1 MTTLLVINSSVQGNN
16 SESRRLV
23 NYYLEQWCL
32 LFPDSE
38 IIFRDIGRDPIPHLT
53 EETVS
58 AISSMEGDSPEIVSA
73 RGFSDNLIEEVQ
85 RADRIILGVPMYNFA
100 IPSQLKSY
108 FDYIARSG
116 LTFTY
121 NSQGEMVG
129 LLTNKPVLIITTG
142 AGDYLETSKD
152 FQKDYLIWMFKFL
165 GISNVTFIRAHNLYR
180 QRELSVSRAKN
191 EIDRYL
197 NATYYFDSII
207 NSEIKSPLEGV
218 DNQLQH
224 IRKLQEYKSPHEV
237 KIQTSAALSKYSRSP
252 ILSTIKVLSHAFIA
266 QPLGE
271 IAALGII
278 SIYLV
283 KSCLQSFRNYRLPPE
298 KQAKLVTG
306 ISFQMKIS
314 ELNELANKIGRL
326 YNSQPSLKDNF
337 QWIEFALYEY
347 KQSIQEW
354 QAQGFVYK
362 KELHCLFM
370 DMRDTEL
377 ELISKLNL
385 KKVISGS
392 SGFLVSQSRKS
403 SDLLTKTV
411 KNYKY
416 SA

>member
-1 MTTLLVINSSVQGNN
+1 MTILLVINSSVQGNN

-23 NYYLEQWCL
+23 NYYLDRWCL

-38 IIFRDIGRDPIPHLT
+38 IIFRDIGHDPIPHLT
-53 EETVS
+53 EETVG

-73 RGFSDNLIEEVQ
+73 RSFSDNLIEEIQ
-85 RADRIILGVPMYNFA
+85 RADQIILGVPMYNFA

-142 AGDYLETSKD
+142 ADYIETSKD

-180 QRELSVSRAKN
+180 QRELSVSQARN
-191 EIDRYL
+191 EIDHYL
-197 NATYYFDSII
+197 NTTYYFNSII
-207 NSEIKSPLEGV
+207 TEIKLPMEGV

-224 IRKLQEYKSPHEV
+224 IRKLQTYKNPHEA
-237 KIQTSAALSKYSRSP
+237 KIQTSTASSKYSRSP
-252 ILSTIKVLSHAFIA
+252 ILSTINVLSRACIA

-271 IAALGII
+271 IVALGII
-278 SIYLV
+278 GIYLV
-283 KSCLQSFRNYRLPPE
+283 KSCLQLFRNDRLSPE
-298 KQAKLVTG
+298 KQAKLMTG
-306 ISFQMKIS
+306 ISFQRKIF

-354 QAQGFVYK
+354 EAQGFAYK
-362 KELHCLFM
+362 KELHCLFV

-377 ELISKLNL
+377 KLTSELNPKKIIS
-385 KKVISGS
+385 SS
-392 SGFLVSQSRKS
+392 SGFLVSQSLKN
-403 SDLLTKTV
+403 SDLLGKTV
-411 KNYKY
+411 KDYKY
-416 SA
+416 SC